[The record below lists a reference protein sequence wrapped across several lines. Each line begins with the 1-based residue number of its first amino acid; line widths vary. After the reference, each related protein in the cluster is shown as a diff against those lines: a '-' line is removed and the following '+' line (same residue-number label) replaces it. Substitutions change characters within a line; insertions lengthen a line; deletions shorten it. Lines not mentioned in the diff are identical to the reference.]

1 MRKILLLSIL
11 MSFGIVGYSENSTK
25 KINSTENRMTNY
37 YDTTFIIQH
46 STESLFNNSDFLI
59 KRRESDTIYYQQF
72 KIPSIDLKK
81 IKSNNKGLNNIIF
94 NKFL

>member
-1 MRKILLLSIL
+1 MRKILLLFIL
-11 MSFGIVGYSENSTK
+11 MLIGMVGYSQNTTK
-25 KINSTENRMTNY
+25 KINSSENRITNY

-72 KIPSIDLKK
+72 KIPSTDFKK

-94 NKFL
+94 N